1 MALRRKAYF
10 LLGVIQTIIGVSITL
25 FSYALYFNLF
35 NVRSLF
41 NLSEESIIFYFVIL
55 LSIGVIIIANS
66 IFLLMQW
73 LKYRI

>member
-25 FSYALYFNLF
+25 FSYALYFNIF

>member
-10 LLGVIQTIIGVSITL
+10 LLGVVQTIIGVSITL
-25 FSYALYFNLF
+25 FSYALYFNIF

-55 LSIGVIIIANS
+55 LSIGIIIIANS